1 MGGLTMPLYIACR
14 GEIDDHRLFW
24 ATFDGKGQSPQF
36 SPANLLDDR
45 ASQSSPALAVFHDKL
60 YMAIRGPLDDQRLFW
75 ATLEL
80 RKNIPTNWSTPQV
93 VSNSGS
99 FCAPALAVFRDQL
112 YLACRGI
119 ETDHRLFWAI
129 FDENTDP
136 PQFVFQ
142 PVLDDRASSDG
153 PALAVFQDKLY
164 MVMRGPTDDHR
175 LFWATFDGT
184 PPWSTPQPLAD
195 SGSEDGPAL
204 AVFQDK
210 LYMFIRGLQGDQRL
224 FFATFDGQGAT
235 PAWSAHTV
243 MEGLFSNRQPAVAVF
258 RNDCYIAHIG
268 TAGEDINVGGEP
280 KDGAKP
286 SPPSLQVTVRYT
298 TFDGQHAKFPETIA
312 PIDSLTSPA
321 LAVFPARTRSVR
333 RFLVA
338 RGFNPSEGVLQAGS
352 GSLKE
357 LMEL

>member
-1 MGGLTMPLYIACR
+1 MPLYIACR
-14 GEIDDHRLFW
+14 GEVDDHRLFW
-24 ATFDGKGQSPQF
+24 ATFDGKGESPQF

-60 YMAIRGPLDDQRLFW
+60 YMAFRGPLDDHRLFW

-80 RKNIPTNWSTPQV
+80 QKNIPPNWSPPQV
-93 VSNSGS
+93 VNNSGS
-99 FCAPALAVFRDQL
+99 SSAPALAVFQDQL
-112 YLACRGI
+112 YMACRGV

-129 FDENTDP
+129 FDENSNP

-164 MVMRGPTDDHR
+164 MAMRGSADDHR

-195 SGSEDGPAL
+195 SGSVDGPAL
-204 AVFQDK
+204 AVFQNK
-210 LYMFIRGLQGDQRL
+210 LYMFTRGLEGDQRL
-224 FFATFDGQGAT
+224 FFATFDSQGAK

-243 MEGLFSNRQPAVAVF
+243 MEGMFSNRQPGVAVF
-258 RNDCYIAHIG
+258 RNQCYIAHIG
-268 TAGEDINVGGEP
+268 TVGEDINVP
-280 KDGAKP
+280 QA
-286 SPPSLQVTVRYT
+286 PPPVLQVTVRYT
-298 TFDGQHAKFPETIA
+298 TFDGQHAKFPETFA

-321 LAVFPARTRSVR
+321 LAVFPAITRSVR

-338 RGFNPSEGVLQAGS
+338 RGFNPGEGVLQAGR
-352 GSLKE
+352 GSLRD